1 MMKEL
6 RRDVWGTIAQTNSAD
21 GVLKNTS
28 SGEEKDTND
37 QPRGFLLRVG
47 VGLGLGEE
55 VGLGLAVGV
64 GLGVGLGLGVGVG
77 L

>member
-47 VGLGLGEE
+47 VGLGEE
-55 VGLGLAVGV
+55 AGLGLA
-64 GLGVGLGLGVGVG
+64 VGLGLGVGVG